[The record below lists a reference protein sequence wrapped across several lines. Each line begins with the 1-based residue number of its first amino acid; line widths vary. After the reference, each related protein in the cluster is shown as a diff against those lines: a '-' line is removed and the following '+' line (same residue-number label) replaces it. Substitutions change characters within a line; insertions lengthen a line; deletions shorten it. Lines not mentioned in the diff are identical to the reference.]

1 MARHQLTGGGGIAFQ
16 RSGVGDWVA
25 LLSKGFTQRH
35 HQSTHFSFF
44 RGRHGI
50 TMGEHGGYRDGVQ
63 HSPSYYFIFSLYTI
77 YVRLIWQVQ
86 HRGNRLSLVPS
97 SNHSHLEQ
105 ARTDLCPACLIVFS
119 FRTKMDRREPAR
131 SHRRLPCSV
140 KVGCVVVLVPWNSR
154 VRLEKE

>member
-50 TMGEHGGYRDGVQ
+50 TMGEQGGYRDGVH
-63 HSPSYYFIFSLYTI
+63 HSPSSYLVLFPRANTATSNKHEPICA
-77 YVRLIWQVQ
+77 
-86 HRGNRLSLVPS
+86 LSV
-97 SNHSHLEQ
+97 
-105 ARTDLCPACLIVFS
+105 
-119 FRTKMDRREPAR
+119 
-131 SHRRLPCSV
+131 
-140 KVGCVVVLVPWNSR
+140 
-154 VRLEKE
+154 

>member
-50 TMGEHGGYRDGVQ
+50 TKGEQGGYRDGVQ
-63 HSPSYYFIFSLYTI
+63 HSPSSLFHLFSL
-77 YVRLIWQVQ
+77 
-86 HRGNRLSLVPS
+86 H
-97 SNHSHLEQ
+97 
-105 ARTDLCPACLIVFS
+105 DLCPTHMAGPASRFS
-119 FRTKMDRREPAR
+119 LFGR
-131 SHRRLPCSV
+131 S
-140 KVGCVVVLVPWNSR
+140 
-154 VRLEKE
+154 

>member
-1 MARHQLTGGGGIAFQ
+1 MPNVGLSVRISPPPFQGPSQGRFRMARHQLTGGGGIAFQ

-50 TMGEHGGYRDGVQ
+50 TMGEQGGYRDEVH
-63 HSPSYYFIFSLYTI
+63 HSPSSYFIFSPYTI

-86 HRGNRLSLVPS
+86 HRGFPC
-97 SNHSHLEQ
+97 LEG
-105 ARTDLCPACLIVFS
+105 RD
-119 FRTKMDRREPAR
+119 
-131 SHRRLPCSV
+131 V
-140 KVGCVVVLVPWNSR
+140 KVR
-154 VRLEKE
+154 TAKTD